1 MFCYYCG
8 AALDGTDSCP
18 NCEVDVRM
26 IKKIQGV
33 SNYWYNEGLA
43 RVKVRDL
50 SGGAD
55 ALKKSLKWNKMN
67 IDARNLLGL
76 VYFEMG
82 EAVDAV
88 SEWVISKSLS
98 PEDNLAAEYLTKVQ
112 NSGTKIDHLNQT
124 SKKFN
129 QALTYC
135 QQGNDDLAII
145 QLKKVLSMNHKLV
158 KGHQLL
164 ALLYMKNG
172 RYDMAKKALKN
183 AGRIDANNVRTLT
196 YLRECNEY
204 LKAHGKHKRSKDDDN
219 EIISYESGNDLII
232 RPRRFIDNTMVM
244 SVINILIGAA
254 IGIAVVCFL
263 IVPGIKQNAQ
273 NQANMSVVKA
283 NETISTK
290 DQDIKDLEAQIE
302 VLNQQVT
309 TAETDSQAAAD
320 TKSAYES
327 MLDAYVL
334 YATEN
339 YSQAATALE
348 KVPKDKL
355 DSEAQG
361 YYDTVQAGV
370 KAELVGKKYNAA
382 ITAYEQKDYQTTVKN
397 LEEVV
402 AEQEGYKDGMAMYYL
417 AHSYYRLKD
426 GTSAIK
432 WFEKCAASDYEYE
445 MSKSDIQD
453 YIDNVKNNPNT
464 YGLNNRSEEGQSDAG
479 TE

>member
-8 AALDGTDSCP
+8 ATLDGTDSCP

-43 RVKVRDL
+43 HVKVRDL

-67 IDARNLLGL
+67 TDARNLLGL
-76 VYFEMG
+76 VYYEMG

-98 PEDNLAAEYLTKVQ
+98 PENNLATEYLNKVQ
-112 NSGTKIDHLNQT
+112 NSGTRIDHLNQT

-129 QALTYC
+129 QALNYC

-145 QLKKVLSMNHKLV
+145 QLKKVLSMNNKLV

-164 ALLYMKNG
+164 ALLYMKNN
-172 RYDMAKKALKN
+172 RYDLAKKALKN

-204 LKAHGKHKRSKDDDN
+204 LKAHGRHKRKEEDDN
-219 EIISYESGNDLII
+219 EIISYESGNDIII
-232 RPRRFIDNTMVM
+232 RPRRFIDNTLVM

-263 IVPGIKQNAQ
+263 VVPGIKQNAQ

-302 VLNQQVT
+302 LLNQQVT
-309 TAETDSQAAAD
+309 TAQTDSQAAAD
-320 TKSAYES
+320 TMSAYES

-355 DSEAQG
+355 DDEAKG
-361 YYDTVQAGV
+361 YYNTVEAGV
-370 KAELVGKKYNAA
+370 KAQLVGKKYNAA
-382 ITAYEQKDYQTTVKN
+382 IDAYDNKDYQTAVAN
-397 LEEVV
+397 LSEVV
-402 AEQEGYKDGMAMYYL
+402 AEEEGYRDGLAMYYL

-426 GTSAIK
+426 GTNAIK
-432 WFEKCAASDYEYE
+432 WFEKCISSSYTFE
-445 MSKSDIQD
+445 MSKEDMQD
-453 YIDNVKNNPNT
+453 YINTVKNNPNT
-464 YGLNNRSEEGQSDAG
+464 YGMN
-479 TE
+479 